1 MALKSRVDG
10 AGVAI
15 FAIPSQLYAVVF
27 TDCLPLS
34 ILQSNEECI
43 NRILTSRKESAKI
56 VSRTAYT
63 IYACGLD
70 ENVSDRKCLVH
81 HVQDL
86 IGLLPFAQ
94 SQV

>member
-1 MALKSRVDG
+1 MCTGGSQKRIDG
-10 AGVAI
+10 SHSVKY
-15 FAIPSQLYAVVF
+15 S
-27 TDCLPLS
+27 
-34 ILQSNEECI
+34 ECI